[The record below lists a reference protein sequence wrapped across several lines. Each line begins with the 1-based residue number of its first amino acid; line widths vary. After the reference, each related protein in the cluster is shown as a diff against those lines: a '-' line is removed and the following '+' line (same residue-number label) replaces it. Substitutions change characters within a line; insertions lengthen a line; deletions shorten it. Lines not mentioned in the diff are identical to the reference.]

1 MNKDIDAVY
10 ILSPLPHIVDCV
22 MADFERRRYKKS
34 FLVWISSQPVAN
46 QCLES
51 GF

>member
-1 MNKDIDAVY
+1 MNKDLDAVY

-34 FLVWISSQPVAN
+34 FLVWISSQPVASRDLAN
-46 QCLES
+46 A
-51 GF
+51 F